1 MKAKTLIA
9 TAVASAIAITP
20 ATAFAKGA
28 SSPAPAPTPKPTLAE
43 VLLSDKAYDDAN
55 GFDRSWKDFDIV
67 TQAVLAFPDLT
78 AAALDPTASLTAFLP
93 TDKAFW
99 LFYWELTG
107 KKAQSEKEIFDALA
121 TNPAL
126 KTILEYHIVPAKI
139 PASAAVQANGAV
151 LDTLVKDAKITVKVK
166 NGHHHK
172 KAPTIILKDLDTN
185 DRNPRVVATDIGG
198 EASNGYAHGIDGVL
212 RPLDLP

>member
-20 ATAFAKGA
+20 ATAFANGA
-28 SSPAPAPTPKPTLAE
+28 SSPAPTPAPKPTLAE
-43 VLLSDKAYDDAN
+43 VLLSDSAHDDAN
-55 GFDRSWKDFDIV
+55 GFDRTWKDFDIV
-67 TQAVLAFPDLT
+67 TQAVLAFDDLT
-78 AAALDPTASLTAFLP
+78 AAALDPAASLTAFLP

-126 KTILEYHIVPAKI
+126 KSILMYHIVPSKI
-139 PASAAVQANGAV
+139 PASAAVRANKAV
-151 LDTLVKDAKITVKVK
+151 LPTLLTDATITVRVK
-166 NGHHHK
+166 HGHHHK
-172 KAPTIILKDLDTN
+172 KAPTITLKDLDTN
-185 DRNPRVVATDIGG
+185 DENAKVVATDIGG
-198 EASNGYAHGIDGVL
+198 EASNGYAHGIDRVL

>member
-93 TDKAFW
+93 TDAAFKR
-99 LFYWELTG
+99 LASALTG
-107 KKAQSEKEIFDALA
+107 KQVRSEAKAFEAVAGLGLETVEEVLLLHVVPGA
-121 TNPAL
+121 TITAKKAL
-126 KTILEYHIVPAKI
+126 K
-139 PASAAVQANGAV
+139 SNGAK
-151 LDTLVKDAKITVKVK
+151 LTTAQGEKLKVKVT
-166 NGHHHK
+166 
-172 KAPTIILKDLDTN
+172 KAHSSSPRVTIKDLSKTSSN
-185 DRNPRVVATDIGG
+185 ARVI
-198 EASNGYAHGIDGVL
+198 
-212 RPLDLP
+212 